1 MKTKIVEG
9 VSKSAFGK
17 PLDKPLPYRGE
28 ASEFENEQE
37 VRDAG
42 KWPNGAQIVDMVNA
56 KEVANIRSQAIQ
68 ASFKAAGIV
77 APTLEDD
84 ATAIAAQAK
93 ILLAR
98 GKASD
103 MAQAM
108 ELAKNILGL

>member
-28 ASEFENEQE
+28 ASQFENPAE
-37 VRDAG
+37 VREAG
-42 KWPNGAQIVDMVNA
+42 KWPNESDVVDMVNA

-68 ASFKAAGIV
+68 KSFKDAGIV

-103 MAQAM
+103 MTQAM
-108 ELAKNILGL
+108 ELAKDILGL